1 MNNVETLTRGDV
13 QYTTGGTGISHSEY
27 NNNPDKEVHFLQIWY
42 VFCFNIVLTFRVVP
56 GVSKLTPNYYTRHH
70 PSESKRD
77 VLLPI
82 IAPVETFPP
91 GSKFE
96 KEGKDELIPIHQD
109 MRFYATVLSPGKSI
123 GYTFQ
128 GDGARL
134 GYVHLAQMSGYN
146 PGKETG
152 GAKVDAGGKEIREGD
167 GVFVEGGKSGDTVE
181 FKNIGDVDA
190 EFVWFDMGGQYKQ

>member
-1 MNNVETLTRGDV
+1 MWRLSQGEMFSIPRAEQAFLTAN
-13 QYTTGGTGISHSEY
+13 TTIILRKKSTFYKYGMPLY
-27 NNNPDKEVHFLQIWY
+27 
-42 VFCFNIVLTFRVVP
+42 FNIVLTLRVVP

-91 GSKFE
+91 GSKFK

-109 MRFYATVLSPGKSI
+109 MRFYATILSPGKSLS
-123 GYTFQ
+123 YTFQ
-128 GDGARL
+128 GDSARL
-134 GYVHLAQMSGYN
+134 GYIHLAQMSGYN

-152 GAKVDAGGKEIREGD
+152 GATVDVGGNEIREGD
-167 GVFVEGGKSGDTVE
+167 GVFVKGGKSGDTIE
-181 FKNIGDVDA
+181 FENIGDVDA
-190 EFVWFDMGGQYKQ
+190 EFVWFDMGGQYKP